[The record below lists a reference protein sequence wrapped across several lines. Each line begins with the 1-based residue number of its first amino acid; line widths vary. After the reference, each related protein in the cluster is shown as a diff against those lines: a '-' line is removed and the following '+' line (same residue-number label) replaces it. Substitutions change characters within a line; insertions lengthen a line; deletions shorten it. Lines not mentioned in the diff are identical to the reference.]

1 MAFTVE
7 NNHNSYI
14 CVNQKRCFLILLLFN
29 CILACIYYIH
39 EQNQS
44 QIGQTATKYTK
55 PFNINSKQKQNSIK
69 FNKAIKFIRNTLE
82 NEYNLDDLI
91 KFYNIAEKEF
101 SLGLRCARK
110 KNPSET
116 TKTTTSMNFN
126 FTIDNQINND
136 STTNRYGN
144 FKFFEIGLFLNLYF
158 YGFIEKNLHGKS
170 EKNKLCE

>member
-1 MAFTVE
+1 MLLREKRLKKKTFNFLFFSSSDDLMAFGVE

-44 QIGQTATKYTK
+44 QIGQNATKYTK
-55 PFNINSKQKQNSIK
+55 SININLLQKSNSTK
-69 FNKAIKFIRNTLE
+69 LNKAMKFIRNTLE

-101 SLGLRCARK
+101 SLGLRCTRK
-110 KNPSET
+110 KNPPA
-116 TKTTTSMNFN
+116 TTTTISMNFN
-126 FTIDNQINND
+126 FTIDQQINND
-136 STTNRYGN
+136 STTNRY
-144 FKFFEIGLFLNLYF
+144 
-158 YGFIEKNLHGKS
+158 
-170 EKNKLCE
+170 